1 MVTTRGDQANLVELL
16 VCSALRFRPARP
28 PPPAL
33 AALATVVLTATVV
46 PPSTDKEL
54 ATVAG
59 IELGADFLP
68 LDVKVETV
76 LGLALSLVGALFN
89 GVKFMP
95 VDGSAAMNAE
105 TWDRFWDEPNFRIHN
120 HRAAALK
127 KRLDK
132 AAK

>member
-1 MVTTRGDQANLVELL
+1 VV
-16 VCSALRFRPARP
+16 
-28 PPPAL
+28 
-33 AALATVVLTATVV
+33 ALATIVL
-46 PPSTDKEL
+46 PRRQDKEL

-68 LDVKVETV
+68 LDVKAETV
-76 LGLALSLVGALFN
+76 LGLVLSLVGALFN
-89 GVKFMP
+89 GVKFLP

>member
-1 MVTTRGDQANLVELL
+1 LFFT
-16 VCSALRFRPARP
+16 LRIPTSF
-28 PPPAL
+28 
-33 AALATVVLTATVV
+33 ATVVLTATVV